1 MMKENKGFLC
11 IVFINLFLSLL
22 TVCLSPRLDIIT
34 FICFV
39 IVNAIVFVLLTLN
52 DKYRENRTKKKI
64 EDIFL
69 LLHSLNTDV
78 DNYEVEDDEFG
89 GLRDEIIKVIGEK
102 RIVTDKAVKSEQILR
117 EYTEDIAHQLKTP
130 LTGILLMLDLIKEDE
145 GNKIEYINRIRSSS
159 NRLHQLVDIL
169 LKLAAL
175 DSETIKMKKESIS
188 VKKLIDEVVTEME
201 IIFAN
206 QDFTIPVLGKDYKL
220 ICDRKWTYEAIYNIV
235 KNGIEASEDKGI
247 KIYLQETN
255 IYQSIVIEDF
265 SKGISKDN
273 LKKIYRRFYKEN
285 KDSKGYGIG
294 LPMAKTIIEKQNG
307 ELVYTRG
314 KTSNSFELRFYR
326 Q

>member
-1 MMKENKGFLC
+1 MKENKGFLC

-39 IVNAIVFVLLTLN
+39 IVNVIVFVLLILN
-52 DKYRENRTKKKI
+52 DKNRENRIKKKI

-206 QDFTIPVLGKDYKL
+206 QDFTIPVVGKDYKL

>member
-1 MMKENKGFLC
+1 MKENKGFIC

-39 IVNAIVFVLLTLN
+39 IVNVIVFVLLILN
-52 DKYRENRTKKKI
+52 DKNRENRIKKKI

-89 GLRDEIIKVIGEK
+89 GLRDEIIKVISEK

-145 GNKIEYINRIRSSS
+145 GNKIEYINRIRASS

-206 QDFTIPVLGKDYKL
+206 QDFTIPVVGKDYKL

-255 IYQSIVIEDF
+255 IYQSIVIKDF

-294 LPMAKTIIEKQNG
+294 LPIAKTIIEKQNG

>member
-1 MMKENKGFLC
+1 MKENKGFIC

-34 FICFV
+34 FMCFV
-39 IVNAIVFVLLTLN
+39 IVNVIVFVLLILN
-52 DKYRENRTKKKI
+52 DKYRKNRIKKKI

-89 GLRDEIIKVIGEK
+89 GLRDEIVKVIGEK

-145 GNKIEYINRIRSSS
+145 GNKIEYINRIRASS

-206 QDFTIPVLGKDYKL
+206 QDFTIPVVGKDYKL

>member
-1 MMKENKGFLC
+1 MKENKGFLC
-11 IVFINLFLSLL
+11 IVFLNLFLSLL

-52 DKYRENRTKKKI
+52 DKYRENRIKKKI

-69 LLHSLNTDV
+69 LIHSLNTDV

-89 GLRDEIIKVIGEK
+89 GLRDEIIKVISEK
-102 RIVTDKAVKSEQILR
+102 RIVTDKAVKNEQILR

-145 GNKIEYINRIRSSS
+145 GNKIEYINHIRASS

-206 QDFTIPVLGKDYKL
+206 QDFTIPVVGKDYKL

>member
-1 MMKENKGFLC
+1 MKENKGFIC

-34 FICFV
+34 FMCFV
-39 IVNAIVFVLLTLN
+39 IVNVIVFVLLILN
-52 DKYRENRTKKKI
+52 DKYRKNRIKKKI

-89 GLRDEIIKVIGEK
+89 GLRDEIIKVISEK

-145 GNKIEYINRIRSSS
+145 DNKIEYINRIRASS

-206 QDFTIPVLGKDYKL
+206 QDFTIPVVGKDYKL

>member
-1 MMKENKGFLC
+1 MKENKGFLC

-22 TVCLSPRLDIIT
+22 TVCLSPRFDIIT
-34 FICFV
+34 SICFV

-52 DKYRENRTKKKI
+52 GKYRENRTKKKI

-69 LLHSLNTDV
+69 LIHSLNTDV

-89 GLRDEIIKVIGEK
+89 GLRDEIVKVIGEK
-102 RIVTDKAVKSEQILR
+102 RILADKAVKSEQILR

-145 GNKIEYINRIRSSS
+145 GNKIEYINRIRASS

-206 QDFTIPVLGKDYKL
+206 QDFTIPVVGNDCNL

-265 SKGISKDN
+265 GKGISKDD

>member
-1 MMKENKGFLC
+1 MKENKGFLC

-34 FICFV
+34 FMCFV
-39 IVNAIVFVLLTLN
+39 IVNVIVFVLLILN
-52 DKYRENRTKKKI
+52 DKNRKNRTKKKI

-89 GLRDEIIKVIGEK
+89 GLRDEIIKVISEK
-102 RIVTDKAVKSEQILR
+102 RIVTDKAVKNEQILR

-145 GNKIEYINRIRSSS
+145 DNKIEYINRIRASS

-175 DSETIKMKKESIS
+175 DSETINMKKESIS

-206 QDFTIPVLGKDYKL
+206 QDFTIPVVGKDYKL

-265 SKGISKDN
+265 SKGISKDD

>member
-1 MMKENKGFLC
+1 MKENKGFLC
-11 IVFINLFLSLL
+11 IVFLNLFLSLL
-22 TVCLSPRLDIIT
+22 TVCLSPRFDIIT
-34 FICFV
+34 FMCFV
-39 IVNAIVFVLLTLN
+39 IVNVIVFVLLILN
-52 DKYRENRTKKKI
+52 DKYRKNRIKKKI

-145 GNKIEYINRIRSSS
+145 DNKIEYINRIRASS

-175 DSETIKMKKESIS
+175 DSETINMKKESIS

-206 QDFTIPVLGKDYKL
+206 QDFTIPVVGKDYKL

>member
-1 MMKENKGFLC
+1 MKENKGFIC

-34 FICFV
+34 FMCFV
-39 IVNAIVFVLLTLN
+39 IVNVIVFVLLILN
-52 DKYRENRTKKKI
+52 DKYRKNRIKKKI

-89 GLRDEIIKVIGEK
+89 GLRDEIIKVISEK
-102 RIVTDKAVKSEQILR
+102 RIVTDKAVKNEQILR

-145 GNKIEYINRIRSSS
+145 GNKIEYINRIRASS

-206 QDFTIPVLGKDYKL
+206 QDFTIPVVGKDYKL

-314 KTSNSFELRFYR
+314 KISNSFELRFYR

>member
-1 MMKENKGFLC
+1 MKENKGFLC

-39 IVNAIVFVLLTLN
+39 IVNVIVFVLLILN
-52 DKYRENRTKKKI
+52 DKNRENRIKKKI

-89 GLRDEIIKVIGEK
+89 GLRDEIVKVIGEK

-117 EYTEDIAHQLKTP
+117 EYTENIAHQLKTP
-130 LTGILLMLDLIKEDE
+130 LTGILLMLDLIEEDE
-145 GNKIEYINRIRSSS
+145 GNKIEYINRIRASS

-206 QDFTIPVLGKDYKL
+206 QDFTIPVVGNDYKL

-265 SKGISKDN
+265 GKGISKDN

>member
-1 MMKENKGFLC
+1 MKENKGFLC

-22 TVCLSPRLDIIT
+22 TVCLSPRFDIIT

-52 DKYRENRTKKKI
+52 DKYREKRIKKKI

-69 LLHSLNTDV
+69 LIHSLNTDV

-89 GLRDEIIKVIGEK
+89 GLRDEIVKVIGEK
-102 RIVTDKAVKSEQILR
+102 RILADKAVKSEQILR

-145 GNKIEYINRIRSSS
+145 GNKIEYINRIRASS

-206 QDFTIPVLGKDYKL
+206 QDFTIPVVGNDYNL

>member
-1 MMKENKGFLC
+1 MKENKGFIC

-34 FICFV
+34 FMCFV
-39 IVNAIVFVLLTLN
+39 IVNAIIFVLLTLN
-52 DKYRENRTKKKI
+52 DKYRKNRIKKKI

-89 GLRDEIIKVIGEK
+89 GLRDEIIKVISEK
-102 RIVTDKAVKSEQILR
+102 RIVTDKAVKNEQILR

-145 GNKIEYINRIRSSS
+145 DNKIEYINRIRASS

-206 QDFTIPVLGKDYKL
+206 QDFTIPVVGKDYKL

>member
-1 MMKENKGFLC
+1 MKENKGFIC

-34 FICFV
+34 FMCFV
-39 IVNAIVFVLLTLN
+39 IVNVIVFVLLILN
-52 DKYRENRTKKKI
+52 DKYRKNRIKKKI

-89 GLRDEIIKVIGEK
+89 GLRDEIIKVISEK
-102 RIVTDKAVKSEQILR
+102 RIVTDKAVKNEQILR

-145 GNKIEYINRIRSSS
+145 GNKIEYINRIRASS

-206 QDFTIPVLGKDYKL
+206 QDFTIPVVGKDYKL

-314 KTSNSFELRFYR
+314 KTSNSFEIRFYR

>member
-1 MMKENKGFLC
+1 MKENKGFIC

-34 FICFV
+34 LMCFV
-39 IVNAIVFVLLTLN
+39 IVNVIVFVLLILN
-52 DKYRENRTKKKI
+52 DKYRKNRIKKKI

-89 GLRDEIIKVIGEK
+89 GLRDEIIKVISEK
-102 RIVTDKAVKSEQILR
+102 RIVTDKAVKNEQILR

-145 GNKIEYINRIRSSS
+145 GNKIEYINRIRASS

-206 QDFTIPVLGKDYKL
+206 QDFTIPVVGKDYKL

>member
-1 MMKENKGFLC
+1 M
-11 IVFINLFLSLL
+11 
-22 TVCLSPRLDIIT
+22 
-34 FICFV
+34 CFV
-39 IVNAIVFVLLTLN
+39 IVNVIVFVLLILN
-52 DKYRENRTKKKI
+52 DKYRKNRIKKKI

-69 LLHSLNTDV
+69 LLHSLITDV

-89 GLRDEIIKVIGEK
+89 GLRDEIIKVISEK
-102 RIVTDKAVKSEQILR
+102 RIVTDKAVKNEQILR

-145 GNKIEYINRIRSSS
+145 GNKIEYINRIRASS

-206 QDFTIPVLGKDYKL
+206 QDFTIPVVGKDYKL

>member
-1 MMKENKGFLC
+1 MKENKGFLC

-22 TVCLSPRLDIIT
+22 TVCLSPRFDIIT

-39 IVNAIVFVLLTLN
+39 IVNVIVFVLLILN
-52 DKYRENRTKKKI
+52 DKNRKNRTKKKI

-102 RIVTDKAVKSEQILR
+102 RIVTDKAVKNEQILR

-145 GNKIEYINRIRSSS
+145 DNKIEYINRIRASS

-206 QDFTIPVLGKDYKL
+206 QDFTIPVVGKDYKL

-314 KTSNSFELRFYR
+314 KTSNSFEIRFYR

>member
-1 MMKENKGFLC
+1 MKENKGVLC
-11 IVFINLFLSLL
+11 IVFLNLFLSLL
-22 TVCLSPRLDIIT
+22 TVCLSPRFDIIT

-39 IVNAIVFVLLTLN
+39 IVNTIILILLILN
-52 DKYRENRTKKKI
+52 SKYREKKTKKKI
-64 EDIFL
+64 DDIYT
-69 LLHSLNTDV
+69 LLHSLDANTE
-78 DNYEVEDDEFG
+78 NFEVLDDEFG

-102 RIVTDKAVKSEQILR
+102 KILTDKAVKSEQILR

-130 LTGILLMLDLIKEDE
+130 LTGILLMLDLMEEDDD
-145 GNKIEYINRIRSSS
+145 NKREYVDRIRNST
-159 NRLHQLVDIL
+159 NRLQQLADIL

-175 DSETIKMKKESIS
+175 DSGTIKMKKESIS
-188 VKKLIDEVVTEME
+188 VKNLIDEVIAE
-201 IIFAN
+201 IEILFAN
-206 QDFTIPVLGKDYKL
+206 RNFIIPVVGDDYKL

-235 KNGIEASEDKGI
+235 KNGIEASVPKGV
-247 KIYLQETN
+247 KIYLKETN

-307 ELVYTRG
+307 ELIYTRG
-314 KTSNSFELRFYR
+314 RTSNSFELRFYR
-326 Q
+326 

>member
-1 MMKENKGFLC
+1 M
-11 IVFINLFLSLL
+11 
-22 TVCLSPRLDIIT
+22 
-34 FICFV
+34 
-39 IVNAIVFVLLTLN
+39 
-52 DKYRENRTKKKI
+52 YRE
-64 EDIFL
+64 
-69 LLHSLNTDV
+69 S
-78 DNYEVEDDEFG
+78 
-89 GLRDEIIKVIGEK
+89 EIIELK
-102 RIVTDKAVKSEQILR
+102 R

-145 GNKIEYINRIRSSS
+145 GNKIEYINRIRASS

-206 QDFTIPVLGKDYKL
+206 QDFTIPVVGKDYKL

>member
-1 MMKENKGFLC
+1 MKENKGFIC

-34 FICFV
+34 FMCFV
-39 IVNAIVFVLLTLN
+39 IVNVIVFVLLILN
-52 DKYRENRTKKKI
+52 DKYRKNRIKKKI

-89 GLRDEIIKVIGEK
+89 GLRDEIIKVISEK
-102 RIVTDKAVKSEQILR
+102 RIVTDKAVKNEQILR

-145 GNKIEYINRIRSSS
+145 GNKIEYINRIRASS

-175 DSETIKMKKESIS
+175 DSETINMKKESIS

-206 QDFTIPVLGKDYKL
+206 QDFTIPVVGKDYKL

-265 SKGISKDN
+265 SKGISKDD

>member
-1 MMKENKGFLC
+1 MKENKGFLC

-34 FICFV
+34 FMCFV
-39 IVNAIVFVLLTLN
+39 IVNVIVFVLLILN
-52 DKYRENRTKKKI
+52 DKYRENRIKKNI

-69 LLHSLNTDV
+69 LIHSLNTDV

-89 GLRDEIIKVIGEK
+89 GLRDEIVKVIGEK

-145 GNKIEYINRIRSSS
+145 GNKIEYINRIRASS

-206 QDFTIPVLGKDYKL
+206 QDFTIPVVGKDYKL

>member
-1 MMKENKGFLC
+1 MKENKGFLC

-22 TVCLSPRLDIIT
+22 TVCLSPRFDIIT

-39 IVNAIVFVLLTLN
+39 IINVIVFVLLILN
-52 DKYRENRTKKKI
+52 DKYRKNRIKKKI

-89 GLRDEIIKVIGEK
+89 GLRDEIIKVISEK
-102 RIVTDKAVKSEQILR
+102 RIVTDKAVKNEQILR

-145 GNKIEYINRIRSSS
+145 GNKIEYINRIRASS

-206 QDFTIPVLGKDYKL
+206 QDFTIPVVGKDYKL